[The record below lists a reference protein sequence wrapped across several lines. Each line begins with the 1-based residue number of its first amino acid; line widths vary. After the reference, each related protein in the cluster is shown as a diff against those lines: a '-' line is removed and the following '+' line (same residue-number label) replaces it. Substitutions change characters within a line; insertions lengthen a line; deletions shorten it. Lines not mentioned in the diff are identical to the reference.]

1 MAALSTRE
9 SLAMRNRIFARDSAE
24 LSYPPVTK
32 LSDAVTPTER
42 FFVRDHLQTHPVDVQ
57 PESWTIEV
65 SGLVHA
71 PGTILAS
78 DLGDL
83 ESVEEVVTLECAG
96 NGNLRRGMLSAVGT
110 ATFSGVRLADV
121 LARFG
126 PQDGA
131 AFVTLVGA
139 DVGTDPDDPRSN
151 GRYARSIPLNV
162 ALCDALLAQR
172 MNGLPLLPKHGHP
185 VRAVVPGHYGMDSV
199 KWLSQIVVSAEMDPG
214 YYQQSRYREVRG
226 EDGLHSGRY
235 IRRPMTKSL
244 VTFPG
249 DGEVLSSDGLTIE
262 GVAWSGYAPV
272 EEVLVSLDGGRTWTR
287 AELGPVLGAHAWRRW
302 RFSPP
307 EAASGTRLEVVARAL
322 DVEGNSQP
330 LEPRSARSYEA
341 NWVHRIFVTVA

>member
-1 MAALSTRE
+1 MAD
-9 SLAMRNRIFARDSAE
+9 RIFARDSAE
-24 LSYPPVTK
+24 LSYPPVTA
-32 LSDAVTPTER
+32 LSDAITPTER
-42 FFVRDHLQTHPVDVQ
+42 FFVRDHLQAHPVDEQ
-57 PESWTIEV
+57 RDSWTIGV
-65 SGLVHA
+65 SGLVDT

-78 DLGDL
+78 DLEDL
-83 ESVEEVVTLECAG
+83 ASVEEIVTLECAG

-126 PQDGA
+126 PQEGA

-139 DVGTDPDDPRSN
+139 DVGADPDDRRSD
-151 GRYARSIPLNV
+151 GRYARSIPLDV
-162 ALCDALLAQR
+162 ALSDAIIAVR

-199 KWLSQIVVSAEMDPG
+199 KWLSEVVVSAEMDPG
-214 YYQQSRYREVRG
+214 YYQQSRYRETRG

-235 IRRPMTKSL
+235 IQRPMTKSL
-244 VTFPG
+244 VTSPG
-249 DGEVLSSDGLTIE
+249 DGEKVLGDGLTIE

-272 EEVLVSLDGGRTWTR
+272 EEVLVSLDGGRTWSR

-307 EAASGTRLEVVARAL
+307 ATTSGTRLEVVARAL
-322 DVEGNSQP
+322 DAEGNSQP
-330 LEPRSARSYEA
+330 LNPRPARTYEA
-341 NWVHRIFVTVA
+341 NWVHRISVTVA